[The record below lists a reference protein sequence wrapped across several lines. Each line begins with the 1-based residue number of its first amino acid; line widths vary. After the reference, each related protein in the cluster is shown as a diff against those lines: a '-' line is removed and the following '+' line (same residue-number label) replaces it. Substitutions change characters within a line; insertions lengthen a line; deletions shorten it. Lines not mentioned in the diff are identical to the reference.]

1 MRAIRI
7 AEDHIQQSI
16 EMSSVETP
24 FKLACRLF
32 NQGYALKRN
41 FIALLKDSVKEGG
54 YGMAF
59 RMMIMVRLRP

>member
-54 YGMAF
+54 MAF
-59 RMMIMVRLRP
+59 IMMIMVRLRP